1 MIKLTKILKDN
12 NKHLITEAGD
22 YDFNDPNVRK
32 LIKTRTPGEQ
42 AKYFES
48 WLTVFG
54 LLPPPFGTAADIL
67 GAILAG
73 IRRDWVDV
81 GLSLIALVPYVGDA
95 IKIAA
100 RNAPDLFKQL
110 GILIRAK
117 KPISP
122 EWWEAAIDRDIIS
135 PSSFKS
141 IEQGIT
147 TLVNS
152 INNIKGKVY
161 SIPGV
166 ENALKTIDELTA
178 WLNDSRKNLAEVAQ
192 NYANKTKLA
201 TTGGSASTITDRI
214 KKFTG
219 KLYPVLKYLPLPQ
232 RLGFFFSTTQ
242 VERLGSMLARN
253 YVDVLKQK
261 PEKLVT
267 IFKLSNEATKKVLN
281 TILSKNGI
289 DLIGSGLLRNRLTDQ
304 QMVDLIYNKF
314 FDLTDASKTQLLTDF
329 VNAMIESNHIF
340 WTEYAKMG
348 LKNLNNM
355 FKSNGALSGEFK
367 TFSGNWWKDIKNKFY
382 NDQTLLGHAK
392 GIKDEMEEL
401 FADSGDDTG
410 RPGLLVSAV
419 MGDDPELEG
428 GFIQMYLD
436 VIKKQIKST
445 TSLVTGVSADDFEKT
460 KQDIKSGKFKP
471 KKMNPDQ

>member
-1 MIKLTKILKDN
+1 MIKLTTLLKDN

-32 LIKTRTPGEQ
+32 LIKTRTPEEQ

-110 GILIRAK
+110 GILIRVK
-117 KPISP
+117 QPISP
-122 EWWEAAIDRDIIS
+122 KWWEDAIARDIIS

-152 INNIKGKVY
+152 INNIKGKVS

-166 ENALKTIDELTA
+166 ENALTTIDELTA
-178 WLNDSRKNLAEVAQ
+178 WLNASGKNLAEVAQ

-201 TTGGSASTITDRI
+201 TTGGSAIESSPTITNLI

-219 KLYPVLKYLPLPQ
+219 KLYPVLKYLPLPK
-232 RLGFFFSTTQ
+232 RLGLFFSTTQ

-281 TILSKNGI
+281 TVLSKNGI
-289 DLIGSGLLRNRLTDQ
+289 DLIGTGLTDK

-445 TSLVTGVSADDFEKT
+445 ASLVTGVSADDPEKF
-460 KQDIKSGKFKP
+460 KQDIKSGKLKP
-471 KKMNPDQ
+471 KKPNYN